1 MEQTNASI
9 RRPFR
14 TSRPAVVIHLTDNHL
29 DFPVVTNH
37 SSSETP
43 TIEVLSGPG
52 FGTSIRVGTDFRIIA
67 NLDGFRDQREVAQ
80 LFRRIAAA
88 IDLTLDE
95 YDDRR
100 AVKAVAV

>member
-9 RRPFR
+9 RQPFR
-14 TSRPAVVIHLTDNHL
+14 TSTPAVVIHLTADHL

-37 SSSETP
+37 SVSETP
-43 TIEVLSGPG
+43 TIEVLSGSG

-67 NLDGFRDQREVAQ
+67 SLDGFGDQRQVAQ

-88 IDLTLDE
+88 IDLTLDD

-100 AVKAVAV
+100 GVKAVAV